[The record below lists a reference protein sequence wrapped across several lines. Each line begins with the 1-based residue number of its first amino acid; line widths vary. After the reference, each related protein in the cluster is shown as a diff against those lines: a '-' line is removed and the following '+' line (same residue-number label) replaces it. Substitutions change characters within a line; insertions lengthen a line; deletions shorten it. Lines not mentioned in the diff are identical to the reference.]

1 MTVHIGE
8 VHTDVVP
15 VGTAGSAGGARRGG
29 PVDAQRAADQL
40 YEALQRAHWLAGRVA
55 AEGFDD

>member
-1 MTVHIGE
+1 MHIGE

-15 VGTAGSAGGARRGG
+15 VGGGPGPADAGGQGG
-29 PVDAQRAADQL
+29 PVKESELAERLRDALHRTG
-40 YEALQRAHWLAGRVA
+40 WLAARVA

>member
-1 MTVHIGE
+1 MSVHIGE

-15 VGTAGSAGGARRGG
+15 VGAAAAAPAADRGG
-29 PVDAQRAADQL
+29 PLREAERAGHLRAAL
-40 YEALQRAHWLAGRVA
+40 ERAHWLAARVA